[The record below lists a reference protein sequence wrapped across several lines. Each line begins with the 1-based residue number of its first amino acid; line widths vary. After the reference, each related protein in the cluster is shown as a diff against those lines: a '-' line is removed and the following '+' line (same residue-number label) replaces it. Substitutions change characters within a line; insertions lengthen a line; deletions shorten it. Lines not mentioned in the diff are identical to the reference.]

1 MASVVGVDSEV
12 DVLDEAVDDS
22 VLDDAGV
29 DDVDDVEADDAV
41 FDELDEADD
50 DEDDWV
56 CDVVVGAVLPGSRT
70 LESLLDSDTQAE
82 SDSSV
87 IRPKP
92 ANIIVFI

>member
-1 MASVVGVDSEV
+1 VVSVVGVDSEV

-29 DDVDDVEADDAV
+29 DDVEADDAV
-41 FDELDEADD
+41 FDELDEVDD

-56 CDVVVGAVLPGSRT
+56 CDVVVGAVLLDSRT

-92 ANIIVFI
+92 ANIIFFI